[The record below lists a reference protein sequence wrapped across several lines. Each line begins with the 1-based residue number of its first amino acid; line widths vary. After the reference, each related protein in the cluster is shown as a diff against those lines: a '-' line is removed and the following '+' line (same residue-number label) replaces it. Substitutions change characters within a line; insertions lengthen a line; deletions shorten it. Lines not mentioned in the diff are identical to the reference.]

1 MGVLS
6 DPVGSTNLMDGK
18 LKSVSYGILSDV
30 DRICD
35 DPDLGE
41 KLGITLDSRSTE
53 VCETYAPKIAASLAG
68 QWTFKTYPVDFC
80 VSEVAPERCGYSGNV
95 PIISIVIIC
104 NAVKIGAMLFVALR
118 LRDEP
123 LITIG
128 DAVESFLDHADERTT
143 GACLYSKRDILQKN
157 TWNKSGN
164 IEPKQADFK
173 PRKWNSAA
181 SGRRW
186 TIVLGSLTF
195 AIILVSI
202 LLYMAINAISS
213 TAQSIW
219 SIGLGKVNSAAIIR
233 GWILSSRGSESER
246 ILASILVANVPQTI
260 FSFIYLQ
267 LNGLL
272 TSMWLSE
279 EWKGFEFTRK
289 ALRVSKPK
297 GNQRSRHFLQLPYRV
312 AIPMLIVAGLLHWLL
327 SQSIFLAVVAE
338 YGKDGSLVNPTTVGT
353 CGFSPLATIFV
364 IASAACLMI
373 GVIALGQ
380 RRFKGAMPL
389 AGSCSAAI
397 SAACHRPDWDKDA
410 SLQRVQW
417 GVVQDLHSHG
427 AIGHCSI
434 TSAAVEPVQQGERY
448 AGISS

>member
-1 MGVLS
+1 MSSPG
-6 DPVGSTNLMDGK
+6 
-18 LKSVSYGILSDV
+18 
-30 DRICD
+30 
-35 DPDLGE
+35 PDL
-41 KLGITLDSRSTE
+41 
-53 VCETYAPKIAASLAG
+53 CETYVPKIAAGLTG
-68 QWTFKTYPVDFC
+68 QWVFKKYPVDFC
-80 VSEVAPERCGYSGNV
+80 LSEVIPETCGYSGNV
-95 PIISIVIIC
+95 PIVSVVIIC

-128 DAVESFLDHADERTT
+128 DAIESFLDHADEWTK
-143 GACLYSKRDILQKN
+143 GACLHSKKDVLQN
-157 TWNKSGN
+157 RWEENRN
-164 IEPKQADFK
+164 PEPKRADFK
-173 PRKWNSAA
+173 HQKWHSAA

-186 TIVLGSLTF
+186 TIVLGSLGF

-202 LLYMAINAISS
+202 LLAMAINAISS

-233 GWILSSRGSESER
+233 GWMLSSKGSETER

-272 TSMWLSE
+272 TSMWLSK
-279 EWKGFEFTRK
+279 EWKGFEFKRK
-289 ALRVSKPK
+289 ALRVSRPK
-297 GNQRSRHFLQLPYRV
+297 GNQRSKHFLQLPYRA
-312 AIPMLIVAGLLHWLL
+312 AIPMLAIAGLLHWIL

-338 YGKDGSLVNPTTVGT
+338 YGNDGRLVNATTVGT

-364 IASAACLMI
+364 IASAGCLVV

-380 RRFKGAMPL
+380 RKFEGAMPL

-410 SLQRVQW
+410 SQQPVQW
-417 GVVQDLHSHG
+417 GVFQDSYSHG
-427 AIGHCSI
+427 GIGHCSI
-434 TSAAVEPVQQGERY
+434 TSADVQPVQQGEWY
-448 AGISS
+448 AGIRG